1 MCTSDTGVYEEVYRR
16 VKEKNLIYIE
26 EIARYCERLS
36 YQLKPLLIILYGSTA
51 KGLHGKWSDIDLVV
65 IADFDMSFIDRIGKL
80 LELNETRA
88 PIEPLGY
95 TLKEFNAML
104 LKLNPLALEAVK
116 NGIPLIGENLFAQL
130 KGTFNRIERNG
141 LRRTKVT
148 WSFLGF

>member
-1 MCTSDTGVYEEVYRR
+1 MCTSDTGVYEEVYRK
-16 VKEKNLIYIE
+16 VKERNLIYIE
-26 EIARYCERLS
+26 EIAEYCERLF
-36 YQLKPLLIILYGSTA
+36 YQLNPGLIILHGSTA

-65 IADFDMSFIDRIGKL
+65 IADFDTSFIDRIGEL

-95 TLKEFNAML
+95 TPKEFNAML

-130 KGTFNRIERNG
+130 KGTLDRIERNG
-141 LRRTKVT
+141 LRRRKVT

>member
-1 MCTSDTGVYEEVYRR
+1 MCPGDTGVYEEVYRK
-16 VKEKNLIYIE
+16 VKERNLIYAE
-26 EIARYCERLS
+26 EIAQYCEKVS
-36 YQLKPLLIILYGSTA
+36 HQLKAGLVILHGSTA

-65 IADFDMSFIDRIGKL
+65 IADFDTPFLDRIGKL
-80 LELNETRA
+80 LELNERRA

-95 TLKEFNAML
+95 TPKEFNAML

-130 KGTFNRIERNG
+130 KGTLNRIERNG